1 MDIAT
6 PKPREISGTTAAS
19 AAATETV
26 IEVSKEQRLVRIT
39 RVMIKRT
46 AGTAATF
53 VPLIGNASGFT
64 GASINQKFTGG
75 STGVASLFDQ
85 AGRNDW
91 CTTDANGRLYLRP
104 APNAGSD
111 NVFDY
116 AITMDVF

>member
-1 MDIAT
+1 MEIAT

-39 RVMIKRT
+39 RIMIKRIS
-46 AGTAATF
+46 GTAANFT
-53 VPLIGNASGFT
+53 PLIGNASAFT
-64 GASINQKFTGG
+64 GASVNQKFTGG
-75 STGVASLFDQ
+75 STAVATLFDQ
-85 AGRNDW
+85 AGRNEW

-104 APNAGSD
+104 APNSGSD

-116 AITMDVF
+116 SITVDVY